1 MLRAAL
7 AVAAKDLRLSFKG
20 AQGPAQTVLLGLLL
34 IFIFSL
40 SRDPGELFPPLS
52 ASAVFWL
59 ATAFGQ
65 VLVFNSLYALEE
77 GGCRDGLLLCPAP
90 IQAVWLGKALAGL
103 ALLVCC
109 QLVFAP
115 AVVAFLGQR
124 TAGSLGLG
132 LAFILAADWGIAALG
147 SLLGAISAGQG
158 QRESLL
164 TVVLFP
170 LLTPLL
176 LAAIRLL
183 EGVLSGDPGDVRT
196 WLGMALAF
204 DAVFTAAALALFP
217 SLYSGEE

>member
-1 MLRAAL
+1 MLSRAA
-7 AVAAKDLRLSFKG
+7 AVAAKDVRLSLAG
-20 AQGPAQTVLLGLLL
+20 AQGPAQTVLLGLIL

-52 ASAVFWL
+52 AAAVFWL

-65 VLVFNSLYALEE
+65 VLVFNTLYSLEE
-77 GGCRDGLLLCPAP
+77 GGCRDGLLLSPAP
-90 IQAVWLGKALAGL
+90 VQAVWLGKAAAGM
-103 ALLVCC
+103 ALLLAC
-109 QLVFAP
+109 QAVFAP

-124 TAGSLGLG
+124 PAGSLLSGLFF
-132 LAFILAADWGIAALG
+132 LLVADWGIVALG
-147 SLLGAISAGQG
+147 SLLGAISAGRG
-158 QRESLL
+158 ARESLL

-176 LAAIRLL
+176 LAAIRLT
-183 EGVLSGDPGDVRT
+183 EGVLSGEPADVSL

-217 SLYSGEE
+217 SLYSGED